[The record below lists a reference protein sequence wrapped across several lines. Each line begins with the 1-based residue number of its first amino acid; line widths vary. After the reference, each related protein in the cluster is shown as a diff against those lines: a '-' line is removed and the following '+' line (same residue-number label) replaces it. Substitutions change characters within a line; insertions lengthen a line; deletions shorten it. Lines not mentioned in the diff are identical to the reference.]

1 MAHLSKQL
9 RVMKRLLTIAACLTC
24 LVSAQAQSYKPL
36 EKVEVPDE
44 WANKVYISKQES
56 FFSGTYYIASH
67 HIGQRY
73 MTANLKTPAYCTLA
87 VLREDSPVTQSVT
100 ACFSVGGTRYYLKVA
115 LVSDKSICF
124 DLQEDHIRHIA
135 VSGIQSIT
143 YMNNGEPIHAEEY
156 NLIEQEL
163 WRRTAEELGKAA
175 YIIY

>member
-1 MAHLSKQL
+1 M
-9 RVMKRLLTIAACLTC
+9 TT
-24 LVSAQAQSYKPL
+24 AQNYKPL
-36 EKVEVPDE
+36 EKVEVPDQ
-44 WANKVYISKQES
+44 WANKINISKQES
-56 FFSGTYYIASH
+56 FFSGTYYMASH

-87 VLREDSPVTQSVT
+87 VLREDSPVTQGMT
-100 ACFSVGGTRYYLKVA
+100 ACFSVGGTKYYLKVA

-135 VSGIQSIT
+135 VSGIQSIS
-143 YMNNGEPIHAEEY
+143 YMKNGEAIQYDEY
-156 NLIEQEL
+156 NPIEQEL

>member
-1 MAHLSKQL
+1 MRKILILLLALMP
-9 RVMKRLLTIAACLTC
+9 VMTT
-24 LVSAQAQSYKPL
+24 AQNYKPL
-36 EKVEVPDE
+36 EKVEVPDQ
-44 WANKVYISKQES
+44 WANKINISKQES

-87 VLREDSPVTQSVT
+87 VLREDSPVTQGTT
-100 ACFSVGGTRYYLKVA
+100 ACFSVGGTKYYLKVA

-135 VSGIQSIT
+135 VSGIQSIS
-143 YMNNGEPIHAEEY
+143 YMKNGEAIQYDEY
-156 NLIEQEL
+156 NPIEQEL

>member
-9 RVMKRLLTIAACLTC
+9 RAMKRLLTIAACLMC

-56 FFSGTYYIASH
+56 FFSGTYYMASH

-87 VLREDSPVTQSVT
+87 VLREDSPVTQGVT
-100 ACFSVGGTRYYLKVA
+100 ACFSVGGTKYYLKVA

-124 DLQEDHIRHIA
+124 DLLEDHIRHIA

-143 YMNNGEPIHAEEY
+143 YKNNGETIHAEEY

-163 WRRTAEELGKAA
+163 WRRTAEELGRAA

>member
-1 MAHLSKQL
+1 M
-9 RVMKRLLTIAACLTC
+9 RRLLTIAACLMC

-67 HIGQRY
+67 HIGQRQ

-87 VLREDSPVTQSVT
+87 LREGECRSITQGMA
-100 ACFSVGGTRYYLKVA
+100 ACFSVGGTKYYLKVA

-143 YMNNGEPIHAEEY
+143 YMNKGETIHAEEY

>member
-1 MAHLSKQL
+1 MAHLPKQL
-9 RVMKRLLTIAACLTC
+9 RAMRRLLTIAACLMC
-24 LVSAQAQSYKPL
+24 WMSAQAQSYKPL

-56 FFSGTYYIASH
+56 FFSGTYYMASH

-87 VLREDSPVTQSVT
+87 VLREDSTVTQGVT
-100 ACFSVGGTRYYLKVA
+100 ACFSVGGTKYYLKVA

-124 DLQEDHIRHIA
+124 DLLEDHIRHIA
-135 VSGIQSIT
+135 VSGIQSIL
-143 YMNNGEPIHAEEY
+143 YMKNGEAIQYDEY

-175 YIIY
+175 YIIF